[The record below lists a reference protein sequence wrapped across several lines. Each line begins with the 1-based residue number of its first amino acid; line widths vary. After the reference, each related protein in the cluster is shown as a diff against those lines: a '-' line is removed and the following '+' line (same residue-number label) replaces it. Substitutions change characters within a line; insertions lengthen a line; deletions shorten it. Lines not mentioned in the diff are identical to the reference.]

1 MPSIASKE
9 SLNLTWLRFAPVQ
22 AYFGA
27 NRGGGGGIGLS
38 RERRDQTGLSVSR
51 VGTMSSMRI
60 GAARGL
66 ACAVL
71 LVTSACVV
79 TSLAH
84 AEAKAIIAQDAR
96 VAGDRER
103 TRFIADLSKKVDVHV
118 FALASPYRVIVDA
131 PDVNFQMP
139 EGVGKEKRGL
149 ITAYRY
155 GLFAPGKSRIV
166 IDVGGPFLIDKA
178 FVLEPRDD
186 QPARL
191 VVDLVPTDEK
201 TFQAKLKET
210 RPPEP
215 EQASAA
221 SMTLPE
227 PPVRAPDAKPVIVLD
242 PGHGGIDPGTSSA
255 DGITEK
261 DVVLAFAKSLKAKL
275 EATGRYE
282 VYLTREDDTFLPLRE
297 RVEFAQKKG
306 AGLFLSIHADY
317 FPQQTEKATGATVY
331 TLSEQASDEEAK
343 ELATKENF
351 SDALAGVALPSD
363 SDEVVANILID
374 LAQRETQNRSS
385 VFARSIVGELAGN
398 LHTMKLRSAGFRVLK
413 APDVP
418 SVLLEIGFLSNPDDE
433 KHLVSDAW
441 RDRMGNSLVEAID
454 GYFAKRI
461 ARAPF

>member
-1 MPSIASKE
+1 MVSKRIKAA
-9 SLNLTWLRFAPVQ
+9 LAP
-22 AYFGA
+22 
-27 NRGGGGGIGLS
+27 
-38 RERRDQTGLSVSR
+38 
-51 VGTMSSMRI
+51 
-60 GAARGL
+60 
-66 ACAVL
+66 ACAIFFA
-71 LVTSACVV
+71 TSVGFL
-79 TSLAH
+79 TGLAH
-84 AEAKAIIAQDAR
+84 ADAKETVAQDAR
-96 VAGDRER
+96 VAGDYER

-118 FALASPYRVIVDA
+118 FALANPYRVIVDA

-139 EGVGKEKRGL
+139 EGIGKEKRGL

-201 TFQAKLKET
+201 TFQAKLKES
-210 RPPEP
+210 RPTE
-215 EQASAA
+215 EASA
-221 SMTLPE
+221 SPVPLPQ
-227 PPVRAPDAKPVIVLD
+227 PAPRPPDAKPVIVLD

-255 DGITEK
+255 DGVTEK
-261 DVVLAFAKSLKAKL
+261 EVVLAFAKVLKAKL
-275 EATGRYE
+275 EATGRYD

-306 AGLFLSIHADY
+306 ASLFLSIHADY
-317 FPQQTEKATGATVY
+317 FPKQTEKATGATVY
-331 TLSEQASDEEAK
+331 TLSEEASDEEAK
-343 ELATKENF
+343 ELAAKENF
-351 SDALAGVALPSD
+351 SDVLAGVALPSD

-374 LAQRETQNRSS
+374 LAQRETQNRST
-385 VFARSIVGELAGN
+385 VFARSIVGELASN
-398 LHTMKLRSAGFRVLK
+398 LHTRKLRSAGFRVLK

-418 SVLLEIGFLSNPDDE
+418 SVLLELGFLSNPDDE
-433 KHLVSDAW
+433 KHLESDAW
-441 RDRMGNSLVEAID
+441 RDRMGNSVVEAID

>member
-1 MPSIASKE
+1 
-9 SLNLTWLRFAPVQ
+9 
-22 AYFGA
+22 
-27 NRGGGGGIGLS
+27 
-38 RERRDQTGLSVSR
+38 
-51 VGTMSSMRI
+51 MSSMRM

-201 TFQAKLKET
+201 TFQAKLKES
-210 RPPEP
+210 RPP

-255 DGITEK
+255 DGVTEK

-398 LHTMKLRSAGFRVLK
+398 LHTRKLRSAGFRVLK

>member
-1 MPSIASKE
+1 
-9 SLNLTWLRFAPVQ
+9 
-22 AYFGA
+22 
-27 NRGGGGGIGLS
+27 
-38 RERRDQTGLSVSR
+38 
-51 VGTMSSMRI
+51 MRI

-66 ACAVL
+66 ACAVF
-71 LVTSACVV
+71 LVTSACIG
-79 TSLAH
+79 SLAH

-201 TFQAKLKET
+201 TFQSKLKET
-210 RPPEP
+210 RPP

-255 DGITEK
+255 DGVTEK

-398 LHTMKLRSAGFRVLK
+398 LHTRKLRSAGFRVLK

-454 GYFAKRI
+454 GYFAKRV